1 MGHPATGPI
10 SPEQMRELADAP
22 YGKAAEVLRLHDP
35 LFGKKEGDKI
45 KWRVEV
51 ETEARMVATTI
62 VEAISKEEAEAI
74 VSKRDANSFDW
85 DCYDANGFNVESVEP
100 A

>member
-1 MGHPATGPI
+1 MHPATGPI

-22 YGKAAEVLRLHDP
+22 YGKAAEVLRQHDP
-35 LFGKKEGDKI
+35 LFGKKPGDKI
-45 KWRVEV
+45 KWRVEL

-62 VEAISKEEAEAI
+62 VEATSREEAEEI
-74 VSKRDANSFDW
+74 VSKRHANSFDW
-85 DCYDANGFNVESVEP
+85 ECYDANDFNIESVEP